1 MAGYRFH
8 YIGRVAPDDQR
19 LWRGVNPHGEAGW
32 YLSDESGDGLHGRIG
47 KPTETDDGPLR
58 VNLDQ
63 GVRVDYGPRNGR
75 VHCRVTVEHADGT
88 HAGIVGLTLP
98 GAIYLAETLGMAL
111 WIEGRRA
118 VLAPA
123 PAPVFECVEGHP
135 NCIHHEVARR
145 SA

>member
-1 MAGYRFH
+1 MAGYRFR
-8 YIGRVAPDDQR
+8 YIGRVAPGDQR

-58 VNLDQ
+58 VTMSQ
-63 GVRVDYGPRNGR
+63 GVRVSYGPREKR
-75 VHCRVTVEHADGT
+75 VDCRVTVESDAGQY
-88 HAGIVGLTLP
+88 AGIVGVTLP
-98 GAIYLAETLGMAL
+98 GAIYLAETLGMDL

-123 PAPVFECVEGHP
+123 PAPVFECVEGHA
-135 NCIHHEVARR
+135 NCIHHEVERR